1 MNALTVNGKQ
11 LTIDSVE
18 ILGCN
23 DQIVGYSAFK
33 LLMQGLGPHNASF
46 PSNYVQWSEVGMSW
60 KDNVERIGPSYFTL
74 DSTALSGTPWG
85 NGNPD
90 KLFDGST
97 AGVDNDKF
105 DAYNFTAAEVVFHTN
120 SLIVPSAYSFWS
132 CRDGQWEYNRP
143 NYAAPNTFTFY
154 GKNENTQQYE
164 ELITVSAS
172 QLDMHN
178 STKTTILAE

>member
-11 LTIDSVE
+11 LTIDNVE
-18 ILGCN
+18 ILGFEE
-23 DQIVGYSAFK
+23 QSVSYSAFK
-33 LLMQGLGPHNASF
+33 LLMSGVGPHNLSYPA
-46 PSNYVQWSEVGMSW
+46 NYVQWSEVGMSW

-97 AGVDNDKF
+97 AGDDYDKF
-105 DAYNFTAAEVVFHTN
+105 DAYMFTAAEVTFHTN
-120 SLIVPSAYSFWS
+120 SAIVPSAYSFWS
-132 CRDGQWEYNRP
+132 CKAGQWENDKP
-143 NYAAPNTFTFY
+143 GYAAPNTFTFY
-154 GKNENTQQYE
+154 GKNETTQQYE

-172 QLDMHN
+172 QLDLHN
-178 STKTTILAE
+178 NAKTTILAE